1 MTVTAHSAVLARAVA
16 LLAASGAAAAHAAT
30 PLPGHLGAPRALDE
44 LLLACA
50 TCLLFVA
57 LGMLWRQRHHTAKL
71 AALRA
76 KLAHELHCRTV
87 AEQALNAAHNQQLL
101 HAALPECIKE
111 SERQRIARDIHDDLG
126 QNLLTLKLEVSALR
140 QTSAGQA
147 ALAPQLDRIEQ
158 HLELSIQSMRAVINE
173 LSPVGLEAGLATALR
188 HQVDEFS
195 RLSGIDC
202 QLQADQA
209 ALDAVPDDKVD
220 AILYRI
226 LQESLSN
233 IVRHARATQVHIAL
247 CRQAR
252 SLTMTVSDN
261 GIGMPGAPARGLLG
275 MQQRITQAGG
285 QFNIASQ
292 PGRGTALSLSLPL
305 AEAGAH

>member
-1 MTVTAHSAVLARAVA
+1 MTDTAHSAVLARAIA
-16 LLAASGAAAAHAAT
+16 LLAACGAAAHAAT
-30 PLPGHLGAPRALDE
+30 PLPEQLDAPQALGE
-44 LLLACA
+44 LLLICA
-50 TCLLFVA
+50 TALLFVA
-57 LGMLWRQRHHTAKL
+57 MAMLWRHRHQAATL

-76 KLAHELHCRTV
+76 KLAHELHCRTI
-87 AEQALNAAHNQQLL
+87 AEQALHAAHNQQWQR
-101 HAALPECIKE
+101 AALPECIKE
-111 SERQRIARDIHDDLG
+111 SERQRIAHDIHDDLG

-140 QTSAGQA
+140 QANAGQA
-147 ALAPQLDRIEQ
+147 ALAPQLQRIEQ
-158 HLELSIQSMRAVINE
+158 HLELSIQSMRAIINE

-220 AILYRI
+220 AMLYRI

-275 MQQRITQAGG
+275 IQRRITQAGG

-292 PGRGTALSLSLPL
+292 PGQGTALSLSLPL
-305 AEAGAH
+305 AEVGAH